1 MLLHLASAIGI
12 GIAIAIAIGIG
23 IGIAIAIAIG
33 IGIGIGFGFVAER
46 GGVVRGAR
54 ELTSPWKRAGEG
66 RKWKGKAT
74 RHTCV
79 ATLVCTH
86 HTSTRK
92 TPPRVTSQQGRRD
105 PLTGHRVHLKV
116 ISEALT

>member
-12 GIAIAIAIGIG
+12 GIGIG

-46 GGVVRGAR
+46 GRVVRGAR
-54 ELTSPWKRAGEG
+54 ELTSPLEKSRRRQEVEGESNPTHLCG
-66 RKWKGKAT
+66 NPG
-74 RHTCV
+74 
-79 ATLVCTH
+79 LYSH

-105 PLTGHRVHLKV
+105 RLTGHRVHLKV